1 MNTRGVTIE
10 VSILWSVIFIIVMLN
25 FAIAAPLPP
34 TENYART
41 VTADVAVDN
50 PRVLRLIYF
59 MPNDRQFDDEVIQNM
74 KNWILTTQTFY
85 AEQMEAHGYGRKT
98 FQLETDAQGE
108 PIIHR
113 IVGKHPYDNYQVP
126 LRGAVRNEVSQ
137 IIDLKKNIA
146 LIITPDNV
154 TYGIG
159 ESRRHG
165 KNSAYVTIRAESDW
179 ETVAHLL
186 GNAFGL
192 WYDNRDNEYIMSY
205 RRRGSRLSAC
215 HAQFLSVHPFF
226 NSDISLEDGLPPVIE
241 LLSPRTYPTGSESIS
256 IQLRIS
262 DGDGIRQAVLLDPQK
277 GFWRRQIKTCLGLS
291 GEIFTTVDFD
301 YDATIPSNNTTKISD
316 KLIHEIFFQVVDM
329 AGNESIKSFTFVEK
343 SPHHITSLEWGPHPV
358 EGHRLGVGAM
368 SFSPDG
374 SIIAGG
380 TWDGVRLWEVE
391 TREHIAT
398 LEHDSGGDALVFS
411 PDGSTLAVETW
422 RNNVTLWNMTTREKI
437 TTLKGHTRPIEA
449 LALSP
454 DGKILASGGWDGTIK
469 LWDMETNGNTATLS
483 DNGSGILSLSFSPDG
498 KTLASGHSG
507 SDSAVKL
514 WDIETREIIATLT
527 GGRGHIYTV
536 LFLSNEILATGDYGE
551 VKLWDVAT
559 HQQIATL
566 PLGSSIFPRSM
577 TLSPNRKILACVGSH
592 INDEGVL
599 QLWHIET
606 RRRIASFAHTAPL
619 RSVSF
624 SSDEMTIAASTSR
637 GTVELWDIAK
647 WLSPDFKVLL
657 GYTWSVPSGSSFIHL
672 PLEVTSVDG
681 VETIVKSVSDIYDI
695 LGAEKSVNF
704 LAFYDTDAQEW
715 LSYVGNQDKGTT
727 RDKELTDYQG
737 ILAILNKSVSVEL
750 EGYALGIDGT
760 NSIVLRAGIN
770 LVGLPLRDSRINIV
784 SDLLTIDGIKDN
796 VSSVLVS
803 DNGIFKLVAEV
814 GDNGDTTID
823 GGQSFLVAEK
833 DSTVTLSGNGWN
845 NSVGA
850 APAITIA
857 KDTQPVEPV
866 LLPNYPNP
874 FNPETWIPYYLA
886 NDADVHLTIYDISGM
901 VVRQLDLGY
910 QQAGYYTD
918 RAKAVHWDGRNSL
931 GEVVGSGVYFYQL
944 RVGDFSQIRKMVII
958 K

>member
-1 MNTRGVTIE
+1 
-10 VSILWSVIFIIVMLN
+10 
-25 FAIAAPLPP
+25 
-34 TENYART
+34 
-41 VTADVAVDN
+41 
-50 PRVLRLIYF
+50 
-59 MPNDRQFDDEVIQNM
+59 
-74 KNWILTTQTFY
+74 
-85 AEQMEAHGYGRKT
+85 
-98 FQLETDAQGE
+98 
-108 PIIHR
+108 
-113 IVGKHPYDNYQVP
+113 
-126 LRGAVRNEVSQ
+126 
-137 IIDLKKNIA
+137 
-146 LIITPDNV
+146 
-154 TYGIG
+154 
-159 ESRRHG
+159 
-165 KNSAYVTIRAESDW
+165 
-179 ETVAHLL
+179 
-186 GNAFGL
+186 
-192 WYDNRDNEYIMSY
+192 MSY

-215 HAQFLSVHPFF
+215 HAQYLSVHPFF

-241 LLSPRTYPTGSESIS
+241 LLSPRTYPTGSDSIS
-256 IQLRIS
+256 IQLRVS
-262 DGDGIRQAVLLDPQK
+262 DGDGIRQAVLLDPQE
-277 GFWRRQIKTCLGLS
+277 GFWERQIKTCLGLA
-291 GEIFTTVDFD
+291 GEIFTTVHFD
-301 YDATIPSNNTTKISD
+301 YDATIPSDNTTKLSD

-329 AGNESIKSFTFVEK
+329 AGNESIQSFTFVEK

-380 TWDGVRLWEVE
+380 TWDGVRLWDVV

-398 LEHDSGGDALVFS
+398 LEHDSGGDAMVFS

-422 RNNVTLWNMTTREKI
+422 PYEITLWNMTTREK
-437 TTLKGHTRPIEA
+437 TARLDGHTHSIEA

-454 DGKILASGGWDGTIK
+454 DGKTLASGGWDRTIK
-469 LWDMETNGNTATLS
+469 LWDMETIVNTATIS
-483 DNGSGILSLSFSPDG
+483 DNDSGILSLSFSPDG
-498 KTLASGHSG
+498 KTLASGHSA

-514 WDIETREIIATLT
+514 WDVETQEVIATLA
-527 GGRGHIYTV
+527 GGRGHIDTV
-536 LFLSNEILATGDYGE
+536 LFLSNETLATGNYGE

-559 HQQIATL
+559 QQQVATL
-566 PLGSSIFPRSM
+566 SLGGSINPMSM
-577 TLSPNRKILACVGSH
+577 ALSPNGKILACVGYY

-681 VETIVKSVSDIYDI
+681 VETTVKSISDIYDI

-737 ILAILNKSVSVEL
+737 ILATLNKSVSVEL

-760 NSIVLRAGIN
+760 NSVVLRAGIN

-823 GGQSFLVAEK
+823 GGQSFFLVAEK

-850 APAITIA
+850 APSITIA
-857 KDTQPVEPV
+857 KDTQPVESV

-886 NDADVHLTIYDISGM
+886 DDADVYLTIYDITGM
-901 VVRQLDLGY
+901 VVRQLDLGH
-910 QQAGYYTD
+910 QQAGDYRD
-918 RAKAVHWDGRNSL
+918 RTKAVYWDGRNSV
-931 GEVVGSGVYFYQL
+931 GEMVGSGVYFYQL
-944 RVGDFSQIRKMVII
+944 RAGDFSQIRKMVII